1 MYKTH
6 YTHGFV
12 SHCEME
18 LSVSISVHINI
29 KVPLSRLILGNGAQC
44 IGTPQQHEKSNIT
57 KSTSEVCNKLN
68 PMH

>member
-6 YTHGFV
+6 YTRGFV

-29 KVPLSRLILGNGAQC
+29 KVPLSRLILRNGCPMYRDTKATRK
-44 IGTPQQHEKSNIT
+44 IQH
-57 KSTSEVCNKLN
+57 
-68 PMH
+68 H

>member
-6 YTHGFV
+6 CTRGFV

-29 KVPLSRLILGNGAQC
+29 KVPLNRPILGNAC
-44 IGTPQQHEKSNIT
+44 TMYRDTTATPNIQ
-57 KSTSEVCNKLN
+57 
-68 PMH
+68 PY